1 MPQCHPKFFT
11 SSLNWGW
18 AHRVPGRA
26 EKKADACSLYFCLCK
41 LYTYKAVGVLMC
53 GKRRELKGLRRSW
66 PIWEGCLCFLNYELF
81 QQQNYFLSLQL
92 YATPATLLV
101 QFSPVQLL
109 SRVQI
114 CDLLDCRTPGL
125 PVFHHLPEL
134 TQTHVL

>member
-81 QQQNYFLSLQL
+81 QQQNIYNPVKKMNKGLEYTVLQRRR
-92 YATPATLLV
+92 ANG
-101 QFSPVQLL
+101 Q
-109 SRVQI
+109 
-114 CDLLDCRTPGL
+114 
-125 PVFHHLPEL
+125 
-134 TQTHVL
+134 